1 MASMLGNARLIMS
14 MSRLTEMPEMVQALA
29 VGVLKWEDQMEI
41 LSDQFLAE
49 ACMEVEAKVV
59 VGKPWRML
67 YRKDVMSCTEPR
79 RQNARVLLIG
89 GSNL

>member
-1 MASMLGNARLIMS
+1 MLGNARLIMS
-14 MSRLTEMPEMVQALA
+14 MSRLTEMSEMVQVLA

-59 VGKPWRML
+59 VVGKPWRML

-79 RQNARVLLIG
+79 SQNARVLLIG